1 MKSTLCLGWDVG
13 GWHSD
18 HNANSRDAIV
28 IVNADGDL
36 GGMIDKNGKGGLA
49 QRFREVSPSEEHYWS
64 KICAGS
70 GAEDALR
77 SADHLVVAI
86 DTPLGFSK
94 EFIDLIANG
103 TLSSIPQT
111 SAEHPYLFRATER
124 YLARNGS
131 APLSPIK
138 DMIGSQATKGIHVRL
153 GQTPTVVSPGV
164 WQGQHG
170 HQTITII
177 EAYPTVARKSAD
189 VMARFERLIAQT
201 SGRPF
206 TTSQTFGLDVNDLT
220 DAAMCAIIAWMFA
233 FTPSALAQPT
243 EEVGDE
249 GWIFV
254 PNSIFGHA

>member
-28 IVNADGDL
+28 ILNGNAEL
-36 GGMIDKNGKGGLA
+36 VGMIDKNGKGGLA
-49 QRFREVSPSEEHYWS
+49 QRFREVSPAEEHYWS

-70 GAEDALR
+70 GAEDALL
-77 SADHLVVAI
+77 SADRLVVAI

-103 TLSSIPQT
+103 NVSSIPQT

-124 YLARNGS
+124 HLARNGS

-153 GQTPTVVSPGV
+153 GQTPKVLSPGV

-177 EAYPTVARKSAD
+177 EAYPTVARKCAD
-189 VMARFERLIAQT
+189 VMNRFSTLVAQAAD
-201 SGRPF
+201 RPSS
-206 TTSQTFGLDVNDLT
+206 TSQTFGLDVNDLT

-233 FTPSALAQPT
+233 FTPGELAHP
-243 EEVGDE
+243 EEGVGEE